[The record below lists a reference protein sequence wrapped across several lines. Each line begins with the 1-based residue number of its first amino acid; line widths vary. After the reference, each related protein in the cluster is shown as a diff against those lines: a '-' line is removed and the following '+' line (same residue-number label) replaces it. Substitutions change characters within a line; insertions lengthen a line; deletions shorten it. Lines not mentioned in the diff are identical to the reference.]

1 MCPRSITLTETS
13 GVITSPFYPRMYPDN
28 QNCSWQITAR
38 QGYRVKLEIEITL
51 NVQQCGS
58 QQYECSCD
66 YLQVQNG
73 FSDDPNGNEKICGAP
88 GQTKIYY
95 STHETLK
102 VLFVSDASGS
112 KQYDGFKATYTTY
125 RAGTILSGST
135 FTFFKTI
142 GFHFPSFPLPLKFK
156 EKV

>member
-1 MCPRSITLTETS
+1 MKSSRFIERRRNKGTFLTCDLFISFSVCPRSITLTETS

-38 QGYRVKLEIEITL
+38 QGYRVKLEIAITL
-51 NVQQCGS
+51 NIQQCGS

-125 RAGTILSGST
+125 HAGTI
-135 FTFFKTI
+135 
-142 GFHFPSFPLPLKFK
+142 
-156 EKV
+156 